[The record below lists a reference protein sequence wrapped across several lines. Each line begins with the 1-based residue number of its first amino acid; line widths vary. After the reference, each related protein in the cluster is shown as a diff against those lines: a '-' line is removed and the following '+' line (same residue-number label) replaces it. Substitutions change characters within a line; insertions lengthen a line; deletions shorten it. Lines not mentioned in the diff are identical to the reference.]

1 MVHLDATLAH
11 ERDAGGPTDK
21 GLKGGAL
28 GLISSVVVGVAST
41 APAYSLAATLGFV
54 VIAINGLGAPII
66 TILAFIPMLLISIA
80 YKELNYA
87 DPDCGTTF
95 TWGTRAF
102 GPKTGWFGGWGI
114 VAADILVMASL
125 AQIAGQYV
133 FLLFGANTIG
143 ENPASGWVLLV
154 GILWIVAMTT
164 ICYIGIEIS
173 ANMQKVLLGIE
184 LTILILF
191 SVVALVKVGTGNAPA
206 GHLTPSA
213 QWFNPFHNMTF
224 TSFMVGFTLM
234 LFIYWGWDTSVS
246 VNEETKDSRRT
257 PGRAAVISTLIL
269 LATYALVVMAS
280 QSYAGIGAHGLGLG
294 NPDNSGDI
302 FKVLGG
308 SVFGTSGIGWFMTK
322 LLLLMV
328 LSSAAAST
336 QTTILPTARTTL
348 SMATY
353 KAIPSAF
360 ARVHKRFLTPTVST
374 VAMGLIS
381 IALYI
386 PMNYLSN
393 GSSVIGDSVTA
404 LGAMIAFYYGLT
416 GFACVWYWR
425 KTLTSSTRNLWMR
438 GILPLLGAVILWFAM
453 FWFLWYNWVTPSN
466 SYTTWTIPGT
476 HRVVGGVIILD
487 VAAIVIGVV
496 LFFIFWAVK
505 PDFFR
510 GKVLNRDTPT
520 LVPEDLGTPVGLFG
534 IEPNDQGNG
543 GVPGTEGAGEPETT
557 SS

>member
-1 MVHLDATLAH
+1 MVHLDAALAR
-11 ERDAGGPTDK
+11 EKPTEK

-28 GLISSVVVGVAST
+28 GLFSSVVVGVAST

-66 TILAFIPMLLISIA
+66 TILAFIPMLFISYA

-95 TWGTRAF
+95 TWGARAF

-133 FLLFGANTIG
+133 FLLFGAGGIG
-143 ENPASGWVLLV
+143 SNASSTWVLLV
-154 GILWIVAMTT
+154 GVLWIVVMTG

-173 ANMQKVLLGIE
+173 ANMQKALLGIE

-191 SVVALVKVGTGNAPA
+191 AVVALVKVGSGHAPP

-213 QWFNPFHNMTF
+213 EWFNPFHNMSF

-257 PGRAAVISTLIL
+257 PGRAAVLSTLIL
-269 LATYALVVMAS
+269 LVTYALVVMAS
-280 QSYAGIGAHGLGLG
+280 QSYAGVGTHGIGLG
-294 NPDNSGDI
+294 NSANENDVIN
-302 FKVLGG
+302 VLGT

-360 ARVHKRFLTPTVST
+360 AKVHKRFLTPTVST
-374 VAMGLIS
+374 LTMGAVS
-381 IALYI
+381 IALYVAL
-386 PMNYLSN
+386 NYQSN
-393 GSSVIGDSVTA
+393 GSGVIADSVTA

-416 GFACVWYWR
+416 GFACVWYYR
-425 KTLTSSTRNLWMR
+425 KTLTESTRNLWLR
-438 GILPLLGAVILWFAM
+438 GILPLLGGVILWFAM
-453 FWFLWYNWVTPSN
+453 FWFFWYNWVTPSN

-476 HRVVGGVIILD
+476 DRVVGGVIILD
-487 VAAIVIGVV
+487 IAAILLGIV
-496 LFFIFWAVK
+496 LFLVYWAVR
-505 PDFFR
+505 PAYFR
-510 GKVLNRDTPT
+510 GEVLTRDTPT

-534 IEPNDQGNG
+534 IDEKHEDK
-543 GVPGTEGAGEPETT
+543 GVAQPSP
-557 SS
+557 

>member
-1 MVHLDATLAH
+1 MVHLDATRAH
-11 ERDAGGPTDK
+11 DEQINSK

-28 GLISSVVVGVAST
+28 GLISSIVVGVAST

-66 TILAFIPMLLISIA
+66 TILAFIPMLFVSYA
-80 YKELNYA
+80 YKEMNYA

-95 TWGTRAF
+95 TWATRAF

-114 VAADILVMASL
+114 IAADILVMASL

-133 FLLFGANTIG
+133 FLLFGAGGIG
-143 ENPASGWVLLV
+143 SNASSTWVLLV
-154 GILWIVAMTT
+154 GVLWIVVMTT
-164 ICYIGIEIS
+164 ICYVGIEIS

-191 SVVALVKVGTGNAPA
+191 SVVALIKVSSGHAPP
-206 GHLTPSA
+206 GHLTPSLD
-213 QWFNPFHNMTF
+213 WFNPFHHLSF
-224 TSFMVGFTLM
+224 TSFMVGLTLM

-269 LATYALVVMAS
+269 LVTYALVVMAS
-280 QSYAGIGAHGLGLG
+280 QSYAGIGTHGIGLG
-294 NPDNSGDI
+294 NPNNENDVIN
-302 FKVLGG
+302 VLGT

-336 QTTILPTARTTL
+336 QTTILPTARTSL

-353 KAIPSAF
+353 KAIPSSF

-374 VAMGLIS
+374 VVMGAVS
-381 IALYI
+381 IVLYVVL
-386 PMNYLSN
+386 NYQSN
-393 GSSVIGDSVTA
+393 GSGVISDSVTA

-416 GFACVWYWR
+416 GFACFWYWR
-425 KTLTSSTRNLWMR
+425 KTLTQSTRNLWVR
-438 GILPLLGAVILWFAM
+438 GILPLAGGLILWFAM

-487 VAAIVIGVV
+487 AVMIVLGIV
-496 LFFIFWAVK
+496 LFFVMWAAR
-505 PDFFR
+505 PAFFR
-510 GKVLNRDTPT
+510 GEVLNEDTPT
-520 LVPEDLGTPVGLFG
+520 LVPDDLGTPVGLFG
-534 IEPNDQGNG
+534 IDENEPVQ
-543 GVPGTEGAGEPETT
+543 T
-557 SS
+557 

>member
-1 MVHLDATLAH
+1 MVHLDASLAKQ
-11 ERDAGGPTDK
+11 EPTAK

-54 VIAINGLGAPII
+54 VIAINGLQAPII
-66 TILAFIPMLLISIA
+66 TILAFVPMLFISYA

-133 FLLFGANTIG
+133 FLLFGAGGIG
-143 ENPASGWVLLV
+143 ANAASGWVLLV
-154 GILWIVAMTT
+154 GILWIVVMTA
-164 ICYIGIEIS
+164 ICYIGIELS
-173 ANMQKVLLGIE
+173 ANSQKVLLGIE
-184 LTILILF
+184 LTILVVF
-191 SVVALVKVGTGNAPA
+191 SVVALIKVGTGHAPP

-213 QWFNPFHNMTF
+213 EWFNPFHNLSF

-269 LATYALVVMAS
+269 LVTYALVVMAS
-280 QSYAGIGAHGLGLG
+280 QSFAGVGTHGIGLG
-294 NPDNSGDI
+294 NSANEGD
-302 FKVLGG
+302 VLNTLGT

-353 KAIPSAF
+353 KAIPDAF
-360 ARVHKRFLTPTVST
+360 GKVHRRFLTPTVST
-374 VAMGLIS
+374 LVMGGVS
-381 IALYI
+381 IVLYVI
-386 PMNYLSN
+386 LNYLSH
-393 GSSVIGDSVTA
+393 GSHVISDSVTA
-404 LGAMIAFYYGLT
+404 LGPAIAFYYGLT
-416 GFACVWYWR
+416 GFACVWYFR
-425 KTLTSSTRNLWMR
+425 KTLSQSARNLWIR
-438 GILPLLGAVILWFAM
+438 GIIPLAGALILWFAM

-487 VAAIVIGVV
+487 ILALVIGVV
-496 LFFIFWAVK
+496 LFFVYWAAR
-505 PDFFR
+505 PAFFR
-510 GKVLNRDTPT
+510 GEVLNRDTPT
-520 LVPEDLGTPVGLFG
+520 LVPDDLGTPVGLFG
-534 IEPNDQGNG
+534 IEPDDHG
-543 GVPGTEGAGEPETT
+543 GRVTTEGSGKPETT

>member
-1 MVHLDATLAH
+1 MVHLDASRAQ
-11 ERDAGGPTDK
+11 GKGIGDK
-21 GLKGGAL
+21 GLKSGAL

-54 VIAINGLGAPII
+54 VIAINGLGSPII
-66 TILAFIPMLLISIA
+66 TILAFVPMLLISFA
-80 YKELNYA
+80 YKEMNYA

-133 FLLFGANTIG
+133 FLLFGANGIG
-143 ENPASGWVLLV
+143 ENPASTWVLIV
-154 GILWIVAMTT
+154 GILWIIAMTT

-191 SVVALVKVGTGNAPA
+191 SVVALVKVGTGNAPP

-213 QWFNPFHNMTF
+213 DWFNPFHNMTF

-280 QSYAGIGAHGLGLG
+280 QSYAGIGTHGLGLG

-308 SVFGTSGIGWFMTK
+308 SVFGSSGIGWFMTK

-353 KAIPSAF
+353 KAIPSQF

-425 KTLTSSTRNLWMR
+425 KTLTTSTRNLWMR

-487 VAAIVIGVV
+487 VAAIVIGIV
-496 LFFIFWAVK
+496 LFFVMWAVK
-505 PDFFR
+505 PEFFR
-510 GKVLNRDTPT
+510 GQVLNRDTPT
-520 LVPEDLGTPVGLFG
+520 LVPDDVGTPVGLFG
-534 IEPNDQGNG
+534 IEPDDHG
-543 GVPGTEGAGEPETT
+543 GAAIAAEGTGEPETT

>member
-1 MVHLDATLAH
+1 MVHLDASLARK
-11 ERDAGGPTDK
+11 EDPGEK
-21 GLKGGAL
+21 GLKSGAL
-28 GLISSVVVGVAST
+28 GLISSIVVGVAST

-54 VIAINGLGAPII
+54 VIAIGGLGAPII
-66 TILAFIPMLLISIA
+66 TILAFVPMLFISYA

-95 TWGTRAF
+95 TWGARAF

-133 FLLFGANTIG
+133 FLLLGAGGIG
-143 ENPASGWVLLV
+143 SNAASGWVLLV
-154 GILWIVAMTT
+154 GILWIVLMTA
-164 ICYIGIEIS
+164 ICYVGIEVS

-184 LTILILF
+184 LTILIVF
-191 SVVALVKVGTGNAPA
+191 AVVALVKVGTGHAPI

-213 QWFNPFHNMTF
+213 QWFNPFHHLSF

-246 VNEETKDSRRT
+246 VNEETKDSHRT
-257 PGRAAVISTLIL
+257 PGRAAVISTVIL
-269 LATYALVVMAS
+269 LVTYALVVMAS
-280 QSYAGIGAHGLGLG
+280 QSYAGIGTKGIGLA
-294 NPDNSGDI
+294 NPNNSGDVI
-302 FKVLGG
+302 NVLGT

-360 ARVHKRFLTPTVST
+360 SRVHKRFLTPTFST
-374 VAMGLIS
+374 VAMGVVS
-381 IALYI
+381 IALYVV
-386 PMNYLSN
+386 MNYLST

-404 LGAMIAFYYGLT
+404 LGVMIAFYYGLT
-416 GFACVWYWR
+416 GFACVWYYR
-425 KTLTSSTRNLWMR
+425 DHLTESTRSLWLR
-438 GILPLLGAVILWFAM
+438 GILPLAGGLILWFAM

-466 SYTTWTIPGT
+466 SYTTWTLPGT

-487 VAAIVIGVV
+487 VAAIVLGIV
-496 LFFIFWAVK
+496 LMLIYRGLRPAY
-505 PDFFR
+505 FR
-510 GKVLNRDTPT
+510 GEVLNRDTPT
-520 LVPEDLGTPVGLFG
+520 RVPEDIGIPVGLFG
-534 IEPNDQGNG
+534 VEPFD
-543 GVPGTEGAGEPETT
+543 GEPSEPEAPTPPSDEPAGT
-557 SS
+557 S

>member
-11 ERDAGGPTDK
+11 ERDAGGPVNK

-66 TILAFIPMLLISIA
+66 TILAFIPMLFISYA

-133 FLLFGANTIG
+133 FLLFGAGGIG
-143 ENPASGWVLLV
+143 TNPASGWVLLV
-154 GILWIVAMTT
+154 GILWIVLMSA
-164 ICYIGIEIS
+164 ICYVGIEIS
-173 ANMQKVLLGIE
+173 ANMQKALLGIE
-184 LTILILF
+184 LTILVLF
-191 SVVALVKVGTGNAPA
+191 AVVALIKVGTGHAPP
-206 GHLTPSA
+206 GHLTLSA
-213 QWFNPFHNMTF
+213 EWFNPFHHLSF
-224 TSFMVGFTLM
+224 TSFMVGFSLM

-246 VNEETKDSRRT
+246 VSEETKDSRRT
-257 PGRAAVISTLIL
+257 PGRAAVISTVIL
-269 LATYALVVMAS
+269 LLTYALVVMAS
-280 QSYAGIGAHGLGLG
+280 QSYAGIGTHGIGLA
-294 NPDNSGDI
+294 NPDNSGDVI
-302 FKVLGG
+302 NVLGT

-336 QTTILPTARTTL
+336 QTTILPTVRTTL

-353 KAIPSAF
+353 KALPSAF
-360 ARVHKRFLTPTVST
+360 ARVHKRFLTPTVAT
-374 VAMGLIS
+374 VAIGLVS

-393 GSSVIGDSVTA
+393 NSSVIGDSVAA

-416 GFACVWYWR
+416 GFACVWYYR
-425 KTLTSSTRNLWMR
+425 KTLTSSTRNLWVR
-438 GILPLLGAVILWFAM
+438 GILPFAGAVILWATM
-453 FWFLWYNWVTPSN
+453 FWFIYYNWFTPSY

-476 HRVVGGVIILD
+476 HKVMGGIITLVSAAVVVGI
-487 VAAIVIGVV
+487 V
-496 LFFIFWAVK
+496 LFFVLWAAK
-505 PDFFR
+505 P
-510 GKVLNRDTPT
+510 
-520 LVPEDLGTPVGLFG
+520 
-534 IEPNDQGNG
+534 
-543 GVPGTEGAGEPETT
+543 
-557 SS
+557 

>member
-11 ERDAGGPTDK
+11 ERDAGGPVNK

-66 TILAFIPMLLISIA
+66 TILAFIPMLFISYA

-95 TWGTRAF
+95 TWATRAF

-280 QSYAGIGAHGLGLG
+280 QSYAGIGTHGLGLG
-294 NPDNSGDI
+294 NPNNSGDI

-308 SVFGTSGIGWFMTK
+308 SVFGNSGIGWFMTK
-322 LLLLMV
+322 LLILMV

-353 KAIPSAF
+353 KALPRQF
-360 ARVHKRFLTPTVST
+360 AKMHPRYLTPTVST
-374 VAMGLIS
+374 IAMGTIS
-381 IALYI
+381 AVLYI
-386 PMNYLSN
+386 AFNYISGGN
-393 GSSVIGDSVTA
+393 VVPDAVTA
-404 LGAMIAFYYGLT
+404 IGLYIAFYYGLT
-416 GFACVWYWR
+416 GFAC
-425 KTLTSSTRNLWMR
+425 
-438 GILPLLGAVILWFAM
+438 G
-453 FWFLWYNWVTPSN
+453 
-466 SYTTWTIPGT
+466 
-476 HRVVGGVIILD
+476 
-487 VAAIVIGVV
+487 
-496 LFFIFWAVK
+496 
-505 PDFFR
+505 
-510 GKVLNRDTPT
+510 
-520 LVPEDLGTPVGLFG
+520 
-534 IEPNDQGNG
+534 
-543 GVPGTEGAGEPETT
+543 
-557 SS
+557 

>member
-1 MVHLDATLAH
+1 MVHLDATIAH
-11 ERDAGGPTDK
+11 KDDLGNK
-21 GLKGGAL
+21 GLKRGAL

-66 TILAFIPMLLISIA
+66 TILAFIPMLFISYA

-95 TWGTRAF
+95 TWATRAF

-133 FLLFGANTIG
+133 FLLFGAGGIG
-143 ENPASGWVLLV
+143 SNASSGWVLLV
-154 GILWIVAMTT
+154 GILWIVVMTA
-164 ICYIGIEIS
+164 ICYVGIEIS

-191 SVVALVKVGTGNAPA
+191 AVVALVKVGTGHAPP

-213 QWFNPFHNMTF
+213 QWFNPFHNLSF
-224 TSFMVGFTLM
+224 TSFMIGFTLM

-257 PGRAAVISTLIL
+257 PGRAAVLSTLIL
-269 LATYALVVMAS
+269 LVTYALVVMAS
-280 QSYAGIGAHGLGLG
+280 QSYAGIGTHGIGLG
-294 NPDNSGDI
+294 NPDNSGDVI
-302 FKVLGG
+302 NVLGT

-353 KAIPSAF
+353 KAIPSSF

-374 VAMGLIS
+374 VTMGAVS
-381 IALYI
+381 IALYVA
-386 PMNYLSN
+386 MNYLSN

-425 KTLTSSTRNLWMR
+425 KTLTESARNLWIR
-438 GILPLLGAVILWFAM
+438 GILPLAGGLILWFAM
-453 FWFLWYNWVTPSN
+453 FWFLWYNWVTPDN
-466 SYTTWTIPGT
+466 SYTTFTFPGT
-476 HRVVGGVIILD
+476 HRVIGGVIILD
-487 VAAIVIGVV
+487 VAAIVLGIV
-496 LFFIFWAVK
+496 LFFVYWAVK
-505 PDFFR
+505 PAFFR
-510 GKVLNRDTPT
+510 GEVLNRDTPT

-534 IEPNDQGNG
+534 IDEGQGG
-543 GVPGTEGAGEPETT
+543 AAAGGTEGAGEPETT

>member
-1 MVHLDATLAH
+1 MVHLDASLARSKDPG
-11 ERDAGGPTDK
+11 EK
-21 GLKGGAL
+21 GLKPGAL

-66 TILAFIPMLLISIA
+66 TILAFIPMLFISYA

-95 TWGTRAF
+95 TWGARAF

-133 FLLFGANTIG
+133 FLLFNANGIG
-143 ENPASGWVLLV
+143 SNASSGWVLLV
-154 GILWIVAMTT
+154 GILWIVVMTA
-164 ICYIGIEIS
+164 ICYVGIEVS
-173 ANMQKVLLGIE
+173 ANMQKILLGIE
-184 LTILILF
+184 LTILVVF
-191 SVVALVKVGTGNAPA
+191 AVVALVKVGTGHAPP

-213 QWFNPFHNMTF
+213 EWFNPFHHLSF

-246 VNEETKDSRRT
+246 VNEETKDSHRT
-257 PGRAAVISTLIL
+257 PGRAAVLSTVIL
-269 LATYALVVMAS
+269 LVTYALVVMAS
-280 QSYAGIGAHGLGLG
+280 QSYAGVGTHGIGLG
-294 NPDNSGDI
+294 NPDNSNDVI
-302 FKVLGG
+302 KVLGA
-308 SVFGTSGIGWFMTK
+308 SVFGSSGIGSFMTH

-360 ARVHKRFLTPTVST
+360 GRVHKRFLTPTVST
-374 VAMGLIS
+374 VAMGAIS
-381 IALYI
+381 IALYVV
-386 PMNYLSN
+386 MNYLSS

-404 LGAMIAFYYGLT
+404 LGVMIAFYYGLT
-416 GFACVWYWR
+416 GFACVWFYR
-425 KTLTSSTRNLWMR
+425 KKLTESARSLWLR
-438 GILPLLGAVILWFAM
+438 GILPLAGGLILWFAM
-453 FWFLWYNWVTPSN
+453 FWFLWYNFVTPSN
-466 SYTTWTIPGT
+466 SYTTWTLPGT
-476 HRVVGGVIILD
+476 HRVVGGVFILD
-487 VAAIVIGVV
+487 VGAVILGIV
-496 LFFIFWAVK
+496 LFLICWAVL
-505 PDFFR
+505 PAYFR
-510 GKVLNRDTPT
+510 GEVLNADTPT
-520 LVPEDLGTPVGLFG
+520 RVPEDVGVPVGLFG
-534 IEPNDQGNG
+534 IDTSGASGPEKEPTQ
-543 GVPGTEGAGEPETT
+543 AG
-557 SS
+557 